1 MEGNKT
7 VDEIMIPV
15 AAAIRR
21 HGISGDAFTD
31 TYNRAYE
38 AVIISMDVAENWRR
52 VADGLADEL
61 SHANTK
67 INSIVW
73 EDADENSP
81 AMIAYKNLRNRE
93 LPF

>member
-1 MEGNKT
+1 MEGNQT
-7 VDEIMIPV
+7 VDKIMAPV

-21 HGISGDAFTD
+21 NGIKGDAFTD
-31 TYNRAYE
+31 IYNRAYS
-38 AVIISMDVAENWRR
+38 AVMVSMDVTENWRR
-52 VADGLADEL
+52 VADNLADEL

-67 INSIVW
+67 LNAVVW

-81 AMIAYKNLRNRE
+81 ATIAYKNLRNRE